1 MARLSKNE
9 MQLAKTQWDR
19 YRSVLTRGH
28 AEFQKRAQENENFYL
43 GMGLQWSEEARQIL
57 EDQDKPVLEID
68 MIFSIVNTVA
78 GYQTQSR
85 LDLAFKP
92 RETGDQDL
100 SDVLTKISMHIL
112 DENHFPWVESEVFR
126 DGIIQSRG
134 FFDVRLEFDE
144 NMYGNI
150 KITSR
155 DPLDILPDPDAKSY
169 NPDEWQDIMETKWM
183 TITDIEDLYG
193 KAGAKK
199 VKRYMPDDQ
208 DFGEGEIGATRNKF
222 AGREHLSGSS
232 WTWDDTGEPH
242 ARLIERQWWKL
253 QMREHYMDMNTGDLR
268 LVPDDISTKE
278 KNAFAKANEFE
289 IVKKL
294 SKRVRWTVSTEDVV
308 LHDDW
313 SPYDHFTIIP
323 YFPYFRRG
331 ITLGLVDNLKSPQEL
346 LNKVISQTLHVINTT
361 ANSGWQIEENS
372 LTNMDTEDLEE
383 VGGQTGLVI
392 EYKAGRE
399 KPEKIMPNQI
409 PTGLTDMY
417 SRATGL
423 ITTISGV
430 SDAFQGQQGNEITG
444 VAIQSRVQ
452 QNAVQLASPMDNL
465 YRSRHML
472 AERILELVQNFY
484 TEQRMITVTSTDPTT
499 GEQEQEQVV
508 LNEPVYEDD
517 IVKYLNDTTQGKY
530 DLVISDVPDQVT
542 FQNAQFAQAL
552 EMRKFGIAIPDD
564 VMITLSG
571 ISNKNEIAKRMAA
584 QTPEQA
590 QAEARQ
596 ADLEASKLEA
606 DIEETQ
612 GKTANQK
619 ADGIKKAIEA
629 AAILA
634 ENPNIGPAA
643 QILMDEAGL
652 GEEEE
657 GPQPGQDV
665 SPEEQQEMIAMQQQ
679 AAMGGA
685 Q

>member
-331 ITLGLVDNLKSPQEL
+331 VTLGLVDNLKSPQEL

>member
-193 KAGAKK
+193 KTGAKK